1 MALTLP
7 IYINVDTQTSA
18 ALQNGTARGEAA
30 NTTPSAVDQG
40 AVAISRGLVEG
51 VRIVKSATAGAVIL
65 KVFSDSGGTT
75 EIFNETMTFTS
86 PAVALS
92 EEVHV
97 PFFDGLWWT
106 VTGDASS
113 ASHTCKITFVVRS
126 IAGNG

>member
-1 MALTLP
+1 MAITLP
-7 IYINVDTQTSA
+7 VYINVDTQTSA

-30 NTTPSAVDQG
+30 NTNPSAVDQG
-40 AVAISRGLVEG
+40 GAPISRGLVRG

-65 KVFSDSGGTT
+65 KVFSDSGGTA
-75 EIFNETMTFTS
+75 EIFNETLTFSS

-92 EEVHV
+92 AEVNV
-97 PFFDGLWWT
+97 PFFSGLWWT

-113 ASHTCKITFVVRS
+113 ATHTCKITFVVRS

>member
-7 IYINVDTQTSA
+7 VYINVDTQTSA
-18 ALQNGTARGEAA
+18 ALVSGAARGEAG
-30 NTTPSAVDQG
+30 TTPSAVDQG
-40 AVAISRGLVEG
+40 TVAISRGLVEG

-65 KVFSDSGGTT
+65 KVFSDSGGTA

-92 EEVHV
+92 VEVNV

-106 VTGDASS
+106 VTGDGSS
-113 ASHTCKITFVVRS
+113 ATHTCKITFVVRS

>member
-1 MALTLP
+1 MAITLP
-7 IYINVDTQTSA
+7 VYINVDTQTSA

-40 AVAISRGLVEG
+40 AVASRRGLVEG
-51 VRIVKSATAGAVIL
+51 VRIVKRATAGAVIL

-92 EEVHV
+92 EAVHGPV
-97 PFFDGLWWT
+97 FDGLWWT
-106 VTGDASS
+106 VTGDARS
-113 ASHTCKITFVVRS
+113 ASHTCKITFVVRA